1 MQSFSSAGALGALGF
16 LLLALEPGSHASARD
31 AAKPNQPVSN
41 QAASNQDVSSQGL
54 GDLSSFRSIAADTLS
69 IVNTGNLVRAKA
81 RITDLETSWDKAE
94 PKLRSRN
101 PERWQV
107 VDKAIDAALTQL
119 RANKPQA
126 PAAKDALQNLLA
138 SFDRS
143 NQSAAVAPGAAAT
156 SDSARLSVTEIIAAA
171 EKLRTG
177 ESVLD
182 VSFEP
187 KDGQPVYAVR
197 TYANGKVWDGRFD
210 GTTGAAIEQGT
221 VMDESALDAEDK
233 AEVAALKGAKITLRQ
248 AIASAEKA
256 GEGRALNAGLEQ
268 VGGRSVWEILI
279 QNTTQPQRVHIDPVT
294 GKIL

>member
-16 LLLALEPGSHASARD
+16 LLLALEPGSDASARD
-31 AAKPNQPVSN
+31 TAKPNQPVSN

-143 NQSAAVAPGAAAT
+143 NQSAAVAPGAPAT
-156 SDSARLSVTEIIAAA
+156 SESARLSVTEIIAAA

-210 GTTGAAIEQGT
+210 GTTGSAIDLGT
-221 VMDESALDAEDK
+221 VMDESALDAEDR

-279 QNTTQPQRVHIDPVT
+279 QNTTQPQRVQIDPVT
-294 GKIL
+294 GKIQ